1 MEWVETT
8 GKTVHDAKET
18 ALDAL
23 GVDTDDAEF
32 EIINDA
38 RTGLFGRVKE
48 EARVRA
54 RVRPTTPR
62 AKDDRRRRRRG
73 GKGRGGQGEGG
84 QRTSNGKNRGGQ
96 KAENGG
102 ESRGSSRGAKPK
114 QGNDHEKNTNKGKQ
128 KNVSDEPTMPLE
140 EQADIAEAFVADL
153 AENFG
158 TTVTFDREQVAD
170 DEIRVTVNG
179 ENIGRMIGQRGT
191 TAGAIDELV
200 RTVLQRHAG
209 SGRGGRIRVDMGG
222 VRARRAEA
230 LAAFVREQAAAV
242 RESGVS
248 RALEPMGGADRKVVH
263 DTISDEAGVD
273 TASEGEDPNRRV
285 IIVPAGMLTDD
296 QLASLD
302 EAWTPAR
309 AAGVIGTAS
318 IETLVEHTVWFAQAV
333 CSSFSATFDDFH
345 GCVVDVGTGAGLP
358 GVILAALSPMRN
370 SALSTPLSAASTTPV
385 VRYGRSALL
394 IGWRS
399 CMDEATSWRMTSP
412 GAAHTM

>member
-73 GKGRGGQGEGG
+73 GKGRGGQGEGS
-84 QRTSNGKNRGGQ
+84 QRTPNGKNQGGQ
-96 KAENGG
+96 KAENRG
-102 ESRGSSRGAKPK
+102 ESRGSARGANPN
-114 QGNDHEKNTNKGKQ
+114 QGNHHEKNTDKGKQ
-128 KNVSDEPTMPLE
+128 KNVSDESTMPLE

-170 DEIRVTVNG
+170 DEIRVTVSG

-242 RESGVS
+242 RESGTA

-285 IIVPAGMLTDD
+285 IIVPAGDAD
-296 QLASLD
+296 
-302 EAWTPAR
+302 
-309 AAGVIGTAS
+309 
-318 IETLVEHTVWFAQAV
+318 
-333 CSSFSATFDDFH
+333 
-345 GCVVDVGTGAGLP
+345 
-358 GVILAALSPMRN
+358 
-370 SALSTPLSAASTTPV
+370 
-385 VRYGRSALL
+385 
-394 IGWRS
+394 
-399 CMDEATSWRMTSP
+399 
-412 GAAHTM
+412 